1 MQAEKFLL
9 IGNDKK
15 MQACQ
20 KRLAERGFTAS
31 CCEADEVERNV
42 VFYPNIILPLPTLA
56 NGVISGTGL
65 SADEFF
71 HLTGEKQRIF
81 YGNLT
86 ENPFG
91 GRGVS
96 YYNESF
102 LVKNSRLTAQGTLR
116 ITLENIDRDLYSMNA
131 AVLGYGRCGSAICKS
146 LQANG
151 ARVVSVSRNSHS
163 AELARNERLIPMT
176 YDEFFGKIRDF
187 DIIVNTVPY
196 NILDRGTMERLTSK
210 NLYVEIASKPYGFN
224 INETDKYNFRY
235 ILAESLPGRFTPA
248 SAGANIADTVI
259 ELIKEGKDE

>member
-102 LVKNSRLTAQGTLR
+102 LVKNSRLTAQGMLR
-116 ITLENIDRDLYSMNA
+116 ITLENVDRDLYSMNA
-131 AVLGYGRCGSAICKS
+131 AVLGYGRCGNAICKS

-176 YDEFFGKIRDF
+176 YDEFFRKIRDF

-210 NLYVEIASKPYGFN
+210 NLYIEIASKPYGFN

-235 ILAESLPGRFTPA
+235 ILAESLPGRFTPT